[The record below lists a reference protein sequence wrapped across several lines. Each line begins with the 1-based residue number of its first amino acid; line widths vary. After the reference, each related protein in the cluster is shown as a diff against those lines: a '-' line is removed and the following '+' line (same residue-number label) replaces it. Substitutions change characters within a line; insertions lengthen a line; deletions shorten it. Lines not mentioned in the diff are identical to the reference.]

1 MIVDDAGARMF
12 VCSDS
17 DYCQEP
23 ARTHRRMHE
32 SLDTRTPSAHRPR
45 THQAL

>member
-17 DYCQEP
+17 DYCQERRA
-23 ARTHRRMHE
+23 ARE
-32 SLDTRTPSAHRPR
+32 GV
-45 THQAL
+45 